1 MENTTTN
8 QKLINQIITSKRL
21 YIPMYYTYAVANKTI
36 HKILMTFYKIFQTYL
51 GGRKYLPISTECQ
64 IHQ

>member
-1 MENTTTN
+1 MKNTTTN

-21 YIPMYYTYAVANKTI
+21 YIPMYYTYAGANKII
-36 HKILMTFYKIFQTYL
+36 HKIFQTYL
-51 GGRKYLPISTECQ
+51 GGRKYQPISTECQ